1 MADISSISQNN
12 TVAHISKVAQMG
24 KEQQQAEGKIIM
36 DLIAA
41 ADAPAPSPP
50 SASVGQNINTRA

>member
-36 DLIAA
+36 DLIA
-41 ADAPAPSPP
+41 PAPSPP
-50 SASVGQNINTRA
+50 SASVGQNINTSA